1 MSKFYIQAAM
11 ISCIDTA
18 WALTGEGRVLQN
30 MNQNSK
36 SYSLWFKAC
45 LINLLVSVISAGELH
60 AVLENDT

>member
-11 ISCIDTA
+11 ISYIDTA
-18 WALTGEGRVLQN
+18 WALTGEGGVLQN